1 MIGYLPPLARTI
13 SPMIYFSD
21 YYRQEFEPALDERMY
36 VYSYACINP
45 DSVPEGFMHSEAY
58 QVFLWMRIWFV

>member
-1 MIGYLPPLARTI
+1 
-13 SPMIYFSD
+13 MIYFSD

-58 QVFLWMRIWFV
+58 QVFL